1 MASEATGIKT
11 GMAIQVNMHM
21 DIRVKEVARF
31 KSKVIFI
38 VSLLASLKGHCPLV
52 IKTDLRTL
60 ESPSCTSAFPT
71 PSASTGTRPHRV
83 SPCLQGKSSFVKIED
98 NKLGKSR

>member
-52 IKTDLRTL
+52 HDTMGVRAQDRRTRVYN
-60 ESPSCTSAFPT
+60 
-71 PSASTGTRPHRV
+71 ST
-83 SPCLQGKSSFVKIED
+83 
-98 NKLGKSR
+98 

>member
-38 VSLLASLKGHCPLV
+38 VTLLASLKGHCPLV
-52 IKTDLRTL
+52 P
-60 ESPSCTSAFPT
+60 SPSGMGDVFHAT
-71 PSASTGTRPHRV
+71 
-83 SPCLQGKSSFVKIED
+83 
-98 NKLGKSR
+98 

>member
-52 IKTDLRTL
+52 GHP
-60 ESPSCTSAFPT
+60 SPSQYV
-71 PSASTGTRPHRV
+71 R
-83 SPCLQGKSSFVKIED
+83 IWD
-98 NKLGKSR
+98 

>member
-52 IKTDLRTL
+52 PLPL
-60 ESPSCTSAFPT
+60 PLFWQN
-71 PSASTGTRPHRV
+71 V
-83 SPCLQGKSSFVKIED
+83 SL
-98 NKLGKSR
+98 

>member
-21 DIRVKEVARF
+21 DIRVKEVAGF

-38 VSLLASLKGHCPLV
+38 IPLLASL
-52 IKTDLRTL
+52 
-60 ESPSCTSAFPT
+60 
-71 PSASTGTRPHRV
+71 
-83 SPCLQGKSSFVKIED
+83 
-98 NKLGKSR
+98 